1 VVCPH
6 VIKFLDFLF
15 LYLSSSY
22 IWLKS
27 SYGWSPLLEQYEKI
41 EPKKY
46 CFIWVIFGKRV
57 CKWLFWCYVLLI
69 NILYFS
75 IFMYVDKY
83 FIDVMYYLSI
93 SYIFPFSC
101 MWINTLLMVVIGFV
115 SKVILWIFTFENFAI
130 M

>member
-1 VVCPH
+1 MVCPH

-75 IFMYVDKY
+75 IFVYVDKY
-83 FIDVMYYLSI
+83 FINGGNRFCEQSHFVNI
-93 SYIFPFSC
+93 YIWKFCNYVTFHFSNAL
-101 MWINTLLMVVIGFV
+101 ILIFFLLFLMRIC
-115 SKVILWIFTFENFAI
+115 K
-130 M
+130 